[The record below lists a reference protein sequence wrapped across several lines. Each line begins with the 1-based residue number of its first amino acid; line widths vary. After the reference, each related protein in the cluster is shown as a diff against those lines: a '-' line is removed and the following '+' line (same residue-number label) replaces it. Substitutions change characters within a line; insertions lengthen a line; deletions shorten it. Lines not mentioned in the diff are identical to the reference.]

1 MAATHYRRD
10 TCRLCGSRNLE
21 IVLHYEPTPPA
32 DAYLPANQWH
42 IVQESYPLDL
52 YLCQDCGFSQL
63 CDVLRADS
71 IYVDYIYETKSSL
84 GLVDHFR
91 RYANSVL
98 DRIQPPRGA
107 LVVDLGSNDGTLL
120 RPFKERGMNVLG
132 VDPAREI
139 AHDATASGIETWPE
153 FFTADLSRKIRK
165 QRGGASIVTANN
177 IYANVDELG
186 EFTDNIRS
194 LLGSDGVFIFE
205 SFYLGDLIENLVFD
219 FIYHEHLSSFSVTP
233 LAGFFRRHGME
244 LIDAER
250 VPTKGGS
257 LRYTVQLEG
266 GPRNVSKTVT
276 DLLAEEEQ
284 RGLGRMETFRSFS
297 TRIEAAKKELR
308 NQLDKL
314 KREGKAIA
322 GYGASATTTT
332 LVYHFGLGDYLD
344 YLVDEYDRKQNT
356 LMPGLHLPVLA
367 PEVLQKRKTDYV
379 VILAWRYVQPIL
391 DKNRAFREQG
401 GKFIVPLPKLQ
412 II

>member
-32 DAYLPANQWH
+32 DAYLPANQGH

-391 DKNRAFREQG
+391 EKNRAFREQG

>member
-21 IVLHYEPTPPA
+21 IALHYEPTPPA
-32 DAYLPANQWH
+32 DAYLPADQGH
-42 IVQESYPLDL
+42 VVQESYPLDL
-52 YLCQDCGFSQL
+52 YLCHDCGFSQL

-98 DRIQPPRGA
+98 DRIQPLHGA

-120 RPFKERGMNVLG
+120 RPFKERGMTVLG

-139 AHDATASGIETWPE
+139 ARDATASGVETLPE

-165 QRGGASIVTANN
+165 ERGAASIVTANN

-186 EFTDNIRS
+186 EFTDNIRA
-194 LLGSDGVFIFE
+194 LLGPDGVFIFE
-205 SFYLGDLIENLVFD
+205 SFYLGDLVDNLVFD

-266 GPRNVSKTVT
+266 GPRKVSKAVT
-276 DLLAEEEQ
+276 DLLTEEEQ
-284 RGLGRMETFRSFS
+284 RGLGRMETFRAFS
-297 TRIEAAKKELR
+297 TRIETAKKELR
-308 NQLDKL
+308 SMLDKL
-314 KREGKAIA
+314 KREGKTIA

-356 LMPGLHLPVLA
+356 LMPGLHLPVLG
-367 PEVLQKRKTDYV
+367 PEALLKRKTDFV
-379 VILAWRYVQPIL
+379 VIIAWRYVQPIL

-412 II
+412 VI

>member
-32 DAYLPANQWH
+32 DAYLPANQGH

-107 LVVDLGSNDGTLL
+107 LVVDIGSNDGTLL

>member
-32 DAYLPANQWH
+32 DAYLPANQGH

>member
-21 IVLHYEPTPPA
+21 IALHYEPTPPA
-32 DAYLPANQWH
+32 DAYLPANQGH

-98 DRIQPPRGA
+98 DRIKPQPGA

-120 RPFKERGMNVLG
+120 RPFKERGMTVLG

-139 AHDATASGIETWPE
+139 ARDATASGVETLPE

-165 QRGGASIVTANN
+165 ERGAASIVTANN

-186 EFTDNIRS
+186 EFTDNIRR
-194 LLGSDGVFIFE
+194 LLGPDGVFIFE
-205 SFYLGDLIENLVFD
+205 SFYLGDLVDNLVFD

-233 LAGFFRRHGME
+233 LACFFRRHGME

-257 LRYTVQLEG
+257 LRYTVQLDG
-266 GPRNVSKTVT
+266 GPRKVSKAVT

-284 RGLGRMETFRSFS
+284 RGLGRMEMFKAFS

-308 NQLDKL
+308 SVLDKL
-314 KREGKAIA
+314 KREGKTIA

-356 LMPGLHLPVLA
+356 LMPGLHLPVLGS
-367 PEVLQKRKTDYV
+367 EVLLERKTDYV
-379 VILAWRYVQPIL
+379 VIIAWRYVQPIL

>member
-32 DAYLPANQWH
+32 DAYLPANQGH

-412 II
+412 VI